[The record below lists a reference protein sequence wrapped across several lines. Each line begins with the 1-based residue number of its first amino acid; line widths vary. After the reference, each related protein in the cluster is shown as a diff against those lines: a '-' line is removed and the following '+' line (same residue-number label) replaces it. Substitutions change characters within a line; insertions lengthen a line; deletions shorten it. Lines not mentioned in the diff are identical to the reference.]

1 MVILLQV
8 VSASAYSSV
17 LPYMYQF
24 VTTPKSRPADI
35 QVSFTNNNI

>member
-24 VTTPKSRPADI
+24 ITTPKHRPEDM
-35 QVSFTNNNI
+35 QVSLYIVI